1 MKEIT
6 YKNITLK
13 EMFEDLVKWQ
23 LGEDCKYNG
32 YFYYHDGDGNFDE
45 ITQVDLLDSRFK
57 TEDDDFSEYDWELE
71 KSNIYVKEEVE
82 E

>member
-1 MKEIT
+1 MSRIIYRK
-6 YKNITLK
+6 ITLK

-23 LGEDCKYNG
+23 LGEDNEYG
-32 YFYYHDGDGNFDE
+32 GEFYYQDGDGNFDE
-45 ITQVDLLDSRFK
+45 ITQVDLMDSRFK
-57 TEDDDFSEYDWELE
+57 TNDDDFSEYDWELE

>member
-1 MKEIT
+1 MSRII
-6 YKNITLK
+6 YRNITLK

-23 LGEDCKYNG
+23 LSEDNEYGGE
-32 YFYYHDGDGNFDE
+32 FYYQDGDGNFDE
-45 ITQVDLLDSRFK
+45 ITQVDLMDSRFK
-57 TEDDDFSEYDWELE
+57 TNDDDFSEYDWELE